1 MCVFPFGRMTTVNM
15 PGQLKFLNSLY
26 IMPWVPQSC
35 AFSTTCIR
43 AVALHS
49 QDSFAWTPF
58 KPLASFFLVPS
69 RQDARAEG
77 GLSLSTDTQDWNFGT
92 TAHPSLRRMPPPPKE
107 RTYLSTP
114 IGGKTALRSKSVLNQ
129 MPKPSRLWNRRK
141 SVQFVRIPRALI
153 RCVPDQLKRDRAR
166 ESLSFPFRST
176 MRAGVLT
183 MVNFSL

>member
-1 MCVFPFGRMTTVNM
+1 MGVFPFGRVTTVNM
-15 PGQLKFLNSLY
+15 PGQLKFLNSLDI

-58 KPLASFFLVPS
+58 KLLASFFLVPS
-69 RQDARAEG
+69 RRDARSRG
-77 GLSLSTDTQDWNFGT
+77 RPVFKHGYSGLKHWY
-92 TAHPSLRRMPPPPKE
+92 HCPSFLEKDSPHPPPPQE

-114 IGGKTALRSKSVLNQ
+114 LGGKTALRSKSVLDQ

-141 SVQFVRIPRALI
+141 SVQFVRIPRA
-153 RCVPDQLKRDRAR
+153 
-166 ESLSFPFRST
+166 
-176 MRAGVLT
+176 
-183 MVNFSL
+183 